1 MEVESKHCK
10 WHNGPNSFRIKCSQ
24 VISLAKLGPTAH
36 NLGNA
41 SGPIIMLATFFR
53 QPVDRIGIRNREI
66 RDDKYELG
74 KVLLANCERGHFSW
88 KVQYSIRACN

>member
-10 WHNGPNSFRIKCSQ
+10 WHNGPNSFRIKLSQ

-41 SGPIIMLATFFR
+41 SGPIIMLATFFL
-53 QPVDRIGIRNREI
+53 DNLKI
-66 RDDKYELG
+66 ELG
-74 KVLLANCERGHFSW
+74 SEIVK
-88 KVQYSIRACN
+88 